1 MQRSINPVVGAIRL
15 LAWTLAFA
23 ALLFAAAGTFAWPAA
38 WAYLAIVTAI
48 TVVYA
53 AIVVRLHPGLIEERL
68 RPPADAK
75 RWDKPLVAIVAVVGP
90 MVLLLLCGL
99 DHRFGWSGPSP
110 AWAQAAG
117 LTAAAAGGALS
128 NWAVAANPF
137 FSGLV
142 RIQRDRGHRVVE
154 SGPYRY
160 VRHPAYAGSMI
171 YMPGVALALGSRVA
185 LAAAAVLC
193 AVLAVRTA
201 LEDRTLHEELE
212 GYADYARRVRFRL
225 IPGVW

>member
-1 MQRSINPVVGAIRL
+1 MARSINPVVGAVRL
-15 LAWTLAFA
+15 VAWTVAFA
-23 ALLFAAAGTFAWPAA
+23 ALLFAAAGTAAWPVA
-38 WAYLAIVTAI
+38 WAYLAITTTVTA
-48 TVVYA
+48 VYA
-53 AIVVRLHPGLIEERL
+53 AIVVGLHPDLIQERL

-75 RWDKPLVAIVAVVGP
+75 RWDKPLVTIVAVVGP
-90 MVLLLLCGL
+90 MALLALCGL
-99 DHRFGWSGPSP
+99 DHRFEWSGPSS
-110 AWAQAAG
+110 AWVQAAG
-117 LTAAAAGGALS
+117 LFAVAAGGALS

-160 VRHPAYAGSMI
+160 VRHPAYAGSLI

-185 LAAAAVLC
+185 LAAAAFLC
-193 AVLAVRTA
+193 AVLAVRTS

-212 GYADYARRVRFRL
+212 GYPEYAARVRFKIL
-225 IPGVW
+225 PGVW

>member
-15 LAWTLAFA
+15 LAWTMAFA
-23 ALLFAAAGTFAWPAA
+23 ALLFAAAGTVAWPVA
-38 WAYLAIVTAI
+38 WAYLAIVTTI

-99 DHRFGWSGPSP
+99 DHRFGWSDPLP

-128 NWAVAANPF
+128 NWAVAANRF

-142 RIQRDRGHRVVE
+142 RIQRDRGHHVVDT
-154 SGPYRY
+154 GPYRF
-160 VRHPAYAGSMI
+160 VRHPAYAGSMV
-171 YMPGVALALGSRVA
+171 YMIGVTFALASYVALAV
-185 LAAAAVLC
+185 AAVLS
-193 AVLAVRTA
+193 AVLVVRTA
-201 LEDRTLHEELE
+201 LEDRTLQEELE
-212 GYADYARRVRFRL
+212 GYADYARRVRFR
-225 IPGVW
+225 IVPGVW